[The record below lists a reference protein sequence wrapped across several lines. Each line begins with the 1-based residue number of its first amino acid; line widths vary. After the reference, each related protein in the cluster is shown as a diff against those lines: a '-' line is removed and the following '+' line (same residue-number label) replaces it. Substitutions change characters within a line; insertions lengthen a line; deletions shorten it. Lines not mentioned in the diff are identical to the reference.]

1 MPRDK
6 EARKGTVENWPSRSR
21 TGEEGFTPSVL
32 LVTEGHSYSRKKRV
46 KLRGREE
53 RVHGLSV
60 LNTDLLSGLPP
71 ADCMAR
77 WLRWYSLPEGQCRED
92 EECWEMNDVGC
103 ERK

>member
-1 MPRDK
+1 M
-6 EARKGTVENWPSRSR
+6 EYWPSKSR
-21 TGEEGFTPSVL
+21 TREEGFTPSVL

-71 ADCMAR
+71 ADSIGKMAQMVQSTGGSVQGR
-77 WLRWYSLPEGQCRED
+77 
-92 EECWEMNDVGC
+92 
-103 ERK
+103 